1 MSGSTRSLLLPLSAA
16 CLFLFGAVGCQKR
29 ETPST
34 VVTTELDKV
43 CNTDGL
49 ISLRE
54 AISYAEEGD
63 RITFA
68 DTIPGGTVME
78 LRHGSLKIK
87 KGITVDAESN
97 TNFKNCT
104 LRIDGCGRG
113 RVFSIKVPDGGAGVE
128 LIGMVVTGGKESDG
142 GGIFVDRSALTLTR
156 VTVTG
161 NTAASCGGGVHLN
174 RGTLTIAE
182 SAIIGNRADHYGGG
196 IYNQRSRLT
205 LADSA
210 IVGNSAGYSGG
221 GIYADGYMASVTNT
235 RIVGNVASYCG
246 GGVCVREGEM
256 TVAGSDV
263 AENYAGSGGGIDFRS
278 HQSMTVTDS
287 TIARNSAST
296 SGGGGIY
303 NEGTLSVVGST
314 ISNNSA
320 VCWQGGGICN
330 WRDLSLAETIV
341 SDNSARVGGGLY
353 STADRFTFRD
363 TTIDGSPAV
372 DTGTN
377 NTVIIR
383 TDFENPIVAHGVVE
397 IGACEFRGNR
407 STVRMNP
414 VKMNRSA
421 EETPQE
427 PAAE

>member
-1 MSGSTRSLLLPLSAA
+1 MSGSTRCLLLPLSAA
-16 CLFLFGAVGCQKR
+16 CLFLFGVCGCQKP

-34 VVTTELDKV
+34 VVTTDLDKV

-68 DTIPGGTVME
+68 DTIPGGTIME
-78 LRHGSLKIK
+78 LLHGSLKIK
-87 KGITVDAESN
+87 KGITIDAESN

-104 LRIDGCGRG
+104 LRIDGRGRG

-156 VTVTG
+156 MTVTG
-161 NTAASCGGGVHLN
+161 NSAASCGGGVSLF

-182 SAIIGNRADHYGGG
+182 SAITGNRADHYGGG
-196 IYNQRSRLT
+196 IYNQQGSLT

-210 IVGNSAGYSGG
+210 IVGNSAGHSGG
-221 GIYADGYMASVTNT
+221 GIYASGYTASVANT
-235 RIVGNVASYCG
+235 RLVGNVAKICG
-246 GGVCVREGEM
+246 GGICVREGEM
-256 TVAGSDV
+256 TVTGSDV
-263 AENYAGSGGGIDFRS
+263 AENYAESGGGIAFLS
-278 HQSMTVTDS
+278 HQGMTVTDS
-287 TIARNSAST
+287 TITRNSVIE
-296 SGGGGIY
+296 SGGGIL
-303 NEGTLSVVGST
+303 NEGTLSVAGST
-314 ISNNSA
+314 IADNSA

-330 WRDLSLAETIV
+330 WRNLSLAETIV

-383 TDFENPIVAHGVVE
+383 TDFENPIVTHGVVE

-414 VKMNRSA
+414 VRMNRSA
-421 EETPQE
+421 EDTPQE
-427 PAAE
+427 PTAE